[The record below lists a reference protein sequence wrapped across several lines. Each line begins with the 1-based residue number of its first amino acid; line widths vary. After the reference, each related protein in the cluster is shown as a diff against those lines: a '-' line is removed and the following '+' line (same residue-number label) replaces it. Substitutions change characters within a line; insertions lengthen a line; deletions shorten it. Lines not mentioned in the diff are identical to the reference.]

1 METIKLNSRDLTFEQ
16 FQTTDYYKKRF
27 DAELIRDLS
36 LEGALN
42 FMKQTL
48 LLLCEYDAILD
59 GEKVQFPETKKVT
72 YLW

>member
-48 LLLCEYDAILD
+48 LLLCKYDAILV
-59 GEKVQFPETKKVT
+59 GE
-72 YLW
+72 

>member
-1 METIKLNSRDLTFEQ
+1 METIKATSLTFEQ

-27 DAELIRDLS
+27 DAELVRDLS

-59 GEKVQFPETKKVT
+59 GVKVKFPETKKVT

>member
-36 LEGALN
+36 LEGALR

-48 LLLCEYDAILD
+48 LLLCKYDAILVR
-59 GEKVQFPETKKVT
+59 EKIQFPETKKVT
-72 YLW
+72 HFW